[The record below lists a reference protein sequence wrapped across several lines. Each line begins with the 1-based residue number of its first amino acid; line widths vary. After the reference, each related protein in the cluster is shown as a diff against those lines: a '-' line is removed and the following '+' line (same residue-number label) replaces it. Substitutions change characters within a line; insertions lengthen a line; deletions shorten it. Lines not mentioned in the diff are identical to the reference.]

1 VVVWLSISL
10 SHIPSCVVLYN
21 PVVMT
26 ERLSINSF
34 PIPSSQ
40 HTSRSGVR
48 LILLL
53 TILITSISSLTIH
66 HARAQM
72 VIQSGCK
79 TESSR
84 LWEPR
89 RHGNSCIPRRVRA
102 LPPARILITDHSDT
116 TFEVSV
122 QAAQTTDPA
131 RTHRLRWHRERGA
144 RHHELTLNRFSIQ
157 FW

>member
-1 VVVWLSISL
+1 MVVWLSISL

-26 ERLSINSF
+26 ERISINTF
-34 PIPSSQ
+34 PIPFSQ
-40 HTSRSGVR
+40 RASRYGVR

-53 TILITSISSLTIH
+53 SILITSFSSLTIH
-66 HARAQM
+66 HARAQLA
-72 VIQSGCK
+72 IQSGCK

-84 LWEPR
+84 LREPR
-89 RHGNSCIPRRVRA
+89 QQGSHCIPRRVRA
-102 LPPARILITDHSDT
+102 LPPTRIIVTDNSDS
-116 TFEVSV
+116 TFEVTLHT
-122 QAAQTTDPA
+122 AQTSDPA

-144 RHHELTLNRFSIQ
+144 RHHELTLNRFIIQ